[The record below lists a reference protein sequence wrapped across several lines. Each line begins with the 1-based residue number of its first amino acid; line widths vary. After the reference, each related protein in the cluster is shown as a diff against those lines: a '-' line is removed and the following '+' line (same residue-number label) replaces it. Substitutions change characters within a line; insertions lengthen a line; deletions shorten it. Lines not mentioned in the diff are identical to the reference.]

1 VNQCITPESAMV
13 IRTPQLPQL
22 NLSRNQFDQPFFVD
36 MESFFEFSFW
46 VSEELLDLEFRFK
59 PKNLPRLQSAKEFA

>member
-1 VNQCITPESAMV
+1 MV

-22 NLSRNQFDQPFFVD
+22 NLSRNQFERPFFVD

-46 VSEELLDLEFRFK
+46 ISEELLDLEAKFK
-59 PKNLPRLQSAKEFA
+59 HRNQPRKPMVEEPLDATGLT